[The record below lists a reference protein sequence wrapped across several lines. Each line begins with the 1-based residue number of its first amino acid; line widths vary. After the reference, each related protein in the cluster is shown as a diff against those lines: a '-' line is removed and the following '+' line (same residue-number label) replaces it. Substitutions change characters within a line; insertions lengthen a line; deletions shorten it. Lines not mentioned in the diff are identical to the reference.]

1 MVESTAA
8 VTVRLVEPEMESEAA
23 EMVVEPIA
31 AVLASPLVPALL
43 LMLATFC
50 AVELQVA
57 AVVRSSV
64 LPSE

>member
-1 MVESTAA
+1 
-8 VTVRLVEPEMESEAA
+8 MESEAA